1 MWLLAYYVVTCSL
14 LRLDVQIDVN
24 SILKEC
30 RRAYKVLFILKV
42 YVFLKPLEPVDLT
55 WFKLHLKKTNKQTK
69 VNANSGSAESVMV
82 KSILKR
88 QENQR
93 KKNGTRPETAFYRHK
108 NKRKQKKAETNKK
121 TKQNKTKH

>member
-1 MWLLAYYVVTCSL
+1 MCLLACYVVTCSL

-30 RRAYKVLFILKV
+30 RRA
-42 YVFLKPLEPVDLT
+42 KPLEPVDLT

-82 KSILKR
+82 
-88 QENQR
+88 
-93 KKNGTRPETAFYRHK
+93 
-108 NKRKQKKAETNKK
+108 
-121 TKQNKTKH
+121 

>member
-1 MWLLAYYVVTCSL
+1 MYMCLLACYVVTWSL
-14 LRLDVQIDVN
+14 LRLDVQINVN

-42 YVFLKPLEPVDLT
+42 YFFLKPLEPVDLT

-82 KSILKR
+82 
-88 QENQR
+88 
-93 KKNGTRPETAFYRHK
+93 
-108 NKRKQKKAETNKK
+108 
-121 TKQNKTKH
+121 